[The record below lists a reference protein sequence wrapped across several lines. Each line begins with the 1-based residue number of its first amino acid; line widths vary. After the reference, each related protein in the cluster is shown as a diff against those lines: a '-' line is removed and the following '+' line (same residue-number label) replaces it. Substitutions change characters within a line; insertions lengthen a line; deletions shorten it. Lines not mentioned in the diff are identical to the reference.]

1 MRHRVSL
8 LCIVNTLL
16 IERVLLF
23 AGLHLN
29 QSMCVERMRRE
40 ALEALAP
47 EDGGRLLADL
57 GAARSAV
64 VRGVLRLLF
73 RSSALSGADTKVLR
87 KLGHGT
93 GPSKV

>member
-1 MRHRVSL
+1 MRYRVSL

-73 RSSALSGADTKVLR
+73 RSSALSGC
-87 KLGHGT
+87 GHEGAQEAR
-93 GPSKV
+93 SRDRAK

>member
-1 MRHRVSL
+1 ML
-8 LCIVNTLL
+8 DFN
-16 IERVLLF
+16 
-23 AGLHLN
+23 LHLN